1 MRKLIVIKDINLVTI
16 MKLKSI
22 FFIAMASTAF
32 WYVAFAQSNA
42 QPSAQAELQTNQ
54 LAQKTEQATQLLS
67 HAIDKAMPTAIVNI
81 GIQETE
87 PEPPLVT
94 SARKQIGVT
103 TKYDPAYVALKFP
116 MGDVPKDRGV
126 CTDVVVR
133 AYRQQGRDL
142 QALVNADMK
151 KAWAQYPKIWGLKST
166 DKNIDHRRV
175 PNLRVFFTRHGKS
188 LPITNNPA
196 DYKAGDLV
204 TWDVSGRPHIG
215 IVSNRTKNGTPL
227 IIHNI
232 GAGTQENDVLFRF
245 NITGHYRY

>member
-1 MRKLIVIKDINLVTI
+1 

-22 FFIAMASTAF
+22 FLLVIVGTAL
-32 WYVAFAQSNA
+32 WYVAFAQSSL
-42 QPSAQAELQTNQ
+42 QSSPQSDPQTNQ
-54 LAQKTEQATQLLS
+54 LTQKAEQATRLIS
-67 HAIDKAMPTAIVNI
+67 HAVDKAIPEAIANMDTAEV
-81 GIQETE
+81 T
-87 PEPPLVT
+87 PAPPLVVA
-94 SARKQIGVT
+94 ARSQIGVT

-116 MGDVPKDRGV
+116 MGDVPKYTGV

-133 AYRQQGRDL
+133 AYRQQGKDL

-151 KAWAQYPKIWGLKST
+151 QAWAQYPKIWGLKST

-175 PNLRVFFTRHGKS
+175 PNLRTFFTRHGKS
-188 LPITNNPA
+188 LPVTNNPT

-215 IVSNRTKNGTPL
+215 IVSNRSKNGIPL

-232 GAGTQENDVLFRF
+232 GVGTQEEDVLFRF